1 MMLKMRKK
9 TRTSAYLP
17 GDPNAIMPER
27 HCSRGSR
34 EGRHGRPS
42 VFMYQGEVLQNR

>member
-9 TRTSAYLP
+9 KKKTELLLIFLEILTRSCP
-17 GDPNAIMPER
+17 
-27 HCSRGSR
+27 RGSR

>member
-1 MMLKMRKK
+1 MLKMRKK
-9 TRTSAYLP
+9 RTSAYLP
-17 GDPNAIMPER
+17 GDPNTIMPER
-27 HCSRGSR
+27 HCGRGSR

>member
-1 MMLKMRKK
+1 MMLKMRKNPPELLLIFLEIL
-9 TRTSAYLP
+9 TRSCP
-17 GDPNAIMPER
+17 
-27 HCSRGSR
+27 RGSR

>member
-9 TRTSAYLP
+9 KTPELLLIFLEILTRSCP
-17 GDPNAIMPER
+17 
-27 HCSRGSR
+27 RGSR

>member
-9 TRTSAYLP
+9 T
-17 GDPNAIMPER
+17 PELLLIFLEILTR
-27 HCSRGSR
+27 SCPRGSR